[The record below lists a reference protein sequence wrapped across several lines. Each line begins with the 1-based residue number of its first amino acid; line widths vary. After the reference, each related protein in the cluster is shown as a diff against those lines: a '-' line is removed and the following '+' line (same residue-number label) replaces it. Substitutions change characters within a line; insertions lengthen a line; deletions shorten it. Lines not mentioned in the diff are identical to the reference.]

1 MLREVILDT
10 LLDSARLLPFL
21 FVAYLA
27 IELESEYGK
36 GTTVHI
42 TLPTDLALDEK
53 EGRA

>member
-1 MLREVILDT
+1 MLFRSEKHGGH
-10 LLDSARLLPFL
+10 
-21 FVAYLA
+21 

-42 TLPTDLALDEK
+42 TLPTDLAPDEK